1 MFSIVFYHANA
12 CTSMRLLVE
21 IDNGPDSAVWAS
33 LYKYREGYMDIPDG
47 IDRQAKTLTRGRGI
61 SVYASDII
69 NEVTKGVGP
78 PLITLWKETL
88 T

>member
-47 IDRQAKTLTRGRGI
+47 IDRQAKTLTRGSGYISICYLRGEG
-61 SVYASDII
+61 SQS
-69 NEVTKGVGP
+69 
-78 PLITLWKETL
+78 WM
-88 T
+88 